1 MAVNQ
6 GTEDRKG
13 RPKTAGESLGILR
26 NSINRQSTL
35 GVISKL
41 NYDMSDALKL
51 QVGLDWR
58 SAKIEHAREVRDL
71 LGGNYFI
78 NYNDAN
84 HPNGV
89 QTGLGG
95 IIDYHN
101 NTTVDWT
108 GFFGQGNYTVGAI
121 SAYGM
126 AGFSTIQYSY
136 KNEFTV
142 TKPLIESDKISTMQ
156 FKGGAMYDIRDGL
169 SAFANFGLVEKPP
182 IMDNVID
189 EDGHQAKNITNE
201 KFQSIEAGVNYRSG
215 NMAVKANF

>member
-1 MAVNQ
+1 
-6 GTEDRKG
+6 
-13 RPKTAGESLGILR
+13 
-26 NSINRQSTL
+26 
-35 GVISKL
+35 
-41 NYDMSDALKL
+41 MSDALKL

-108 GFFGQGNYTVGAI
+108 GFFVEDTWVFG
-121 SAYGM
+121 YGM
-126 AGFSTIQYSY
+126 D
-136 KNEFTV
+136 
-142 TKPLIESDKISTMQ
+142 DKHGM
-156 FKGGAMYDIRDGL
+156 RRGL
-169 SAFANFGLVEKPP
+169 PY
-182 IMDNVID
+182 
-189 EDGHQAKNITNE
+189 ITD
-201 KFQSIEAGVNYRSG
+201 
-215 NMAVKANF
+215 